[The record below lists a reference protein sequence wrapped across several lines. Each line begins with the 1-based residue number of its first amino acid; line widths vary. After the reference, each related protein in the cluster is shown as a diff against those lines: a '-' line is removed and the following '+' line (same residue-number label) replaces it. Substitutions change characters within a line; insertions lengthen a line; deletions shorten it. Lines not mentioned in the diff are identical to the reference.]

1 MKRFLFALLMFSH
14 VTRLIALLNRRR
26 VTILCYHSVT
36 AHEPPILDDRH
47 KLHIPVSIF
56 VKQLEYLRRFHNVIS
71 LDDFLDAMRE
81 QRELPGN
88 SVILTFED
96 GVRNFLTVAAPH
108 LQHLGMPAT
117 NFIITGHT
125 SLAVQPSANHKWQ
138 PADDRT
144 FLSWPD
150 IDELAQAGIQ
160 FGSHTCSHASL
171 PDLSAAE
178 AEKELTESH
187 ETLRARIPQD
197 HFPLSYPFGQ
207 VSDEIRRLAADAGY
221 SCGITTLAGVND
233 RRSDLFALR
242 RTVIAGD
249 DDLPTFAA
257 RVSGLTTRF
266 NNLRRRPIREIGSAF
281 KSITNRFERNPEP
294 NRSASRLVCDS
305 DKSSPEQSQTFDSP
319 LR

>member
-1 MKRFLFALLMFSH
+1 MMKRFLFALLMFSG

-36 AHEPPILDDRH
+36 AHASPILDDPH
-47 KLHIPVSIF
+47 KLHIPVSAF

-71 LDDFLDAMRE
+71 LDEFLEAARE
-81 QRELPGN
+81 HRELPDH
-88 SVILTFED
+88 SVVLTFED

-108 LQHLGMPAT
+108 LKRMSMPAT

-125 SLAVQPSANHKWQ
+125 SLAVRPNANHKWQ
-138 PADDRT
+138 PADDQT

-150 IDELAQAGIQ
+150 VDELAQTGIQ
-160 FGSHTCSHASL
+160 FGSHTCSHTSL
-171 PDLSAAE
+171 TELSIAD

-187 ETLRARIPQD
+187 ETLSQRIQQH

-207 VSDEIRRLAADAGY
+207 VSDGIRQLAENAGY
-221 SCGITTLAGVND
+221 SCGMTTTAGVND
-233 RRSDLFALR
+233 RQSDLFALR

-257 RVSGLTTRF
+257 RVSGLTTHF
-266 NNLRRRPIREIGSAF
+266 NNLRRRPIPEREFGTPVKYAQVQAELD
-281 KSITNRFERNPEP
+281 T
-294 NRSASRLVCDS
+294 
-305 DKSSPEQSQTFDSP
+305 
-319 LR
+319 

>member
-1 MKRFLFALLMFSH
+1 MMKKFLFALLMFSG

-36 AHEPPILDDRH
+36 AQTPPIRDDPH
-47 KLHIPVSIF
+47 KLHIPVSNF

-71 LDDFLDAMRE
+71 LDEFLEATRE
-81 QRELPGN
+81 HRELPDH
-88 SVILTFED
+88 SVVLTFED

-108 LQHLGMPAT
+108 LKRLGMPAT

-125 SLAVQPSANHKWQ
+125 SVAVQPSANHKWQ

-150 IDELAQAGIQ
+150 VDELAQAGIQ

-171 PDLSAAE
+171 TELSVAE

-187 ETLRARIPQD
+187 ETLSARVPQN

-207 VSDEIRRLAADAGY
+207 VSDEIRQLARDAGY
-221 SCGITTLAGVND
+221 SCGMTTVAGVND
-233 RRSDLFALR
+233 GQSDLFDLR

-266 NNLRRRPIREIGSAF
+266 NSLRRRPNEESDPDTPVNYARVRAELDTQSLG
-281 KSITNRFERNPEP
+281 PEG
-294 NRSASRLVCDS
+294 
-305 DKSSPEQSQTFDSP
+305 
-319 LR
+319 LRQR